1 MPDYL
6 WAILLVAAFVVVVLL
21 VRSGRAQRA
30 SGGAVDRTV
39 GRRDPKPPAGTP
51 PRASRPGPVARSY
64 DGLIRSDALRSAL
77 AEAGWDR
84 PPAVHGQALT
94 ALTEGGDLVLVAPPG
109 PERSA
114 AYLIAALDSSSGS
127 DRLESLILCTD
138 RRHAARVAEQARSLA
153 EADDLWVGEIHEG
166 GDEEHQLRDL
176 RAGFD
181 VVVATPGRLNRH
193 LRNGV
198 PDLRDV
204 RLVVVEDAARILARD
219 DLARRLDRVLDVV
232 PSQAQLVL
240 VASNASP
247 ALRDRAASLSPGP
260 RWVEVAAAEAAPEAP
275 EASHQASAPEA
286 EPSADRASAEG
297 ERVSGVVKWFNDS
310 KGYGF
315 LLPDGGEDDV
325 FVHYSAIVGDG
336 FRSLDE
342 GGRVR
347 FAIVDTKK
355 GPEATDVEPL

>member
-6 WAILLVAAFVVVVLL
+6 WAILLVAAIVVVVLL
-21 VRSGRAQRA
+21 VRSGRAHRA
-30 SGGAVDRTV
+30 SGGAAGRV
-39 GRRDPKPPAGTP
+39 GGGGGPRMAAAPP
-51 PRASRPGPVARSY
+51 PRTPASAARSY
-64 DGLIRSDALRSAL
+64 EGLIRSERLRSAL
-77 AEAGWDR
+77 ADAGWAR
-84 PPAVHGQALT
+84 PPAVHGQALP
-94 ALTEGGDLVLVAPPG
+94 ALAQGGAVVLVAPAG
-109 PERSA
+109 PERTA
-114 AYLIAALDSSSGS
+114 AYLVAALDRSSGS
-127 DRLESLILCTD
+127 DRLEALVLCTD

-166 GDEEHQLRDL
+166 GDEENQLRDL

-193 LRNGV
+193 LRNGE

-204 RLVVVEDAARILARD
+204 RLVVVEDAARIAARD

-232 PSQAQLVL
+232 PSEAQLVL
-240 VASNASP
+240 VASSASS
-247 ALRDRAASLSPGP
+247 ALRDRAASLAPSA
-260 RWVEVAAAEAAPEAP
+260 RWVEVDETEAAPAAAEAADDGSASPAP
-275 EASHQASAPEA
+275 PPGE
-286 EPSADRASAEG
+286 RASPAG

-347 FAIVDTKK
+347 FSIVDTQK
-355 GPEATDVEPL
+355 GPEATDVEPI